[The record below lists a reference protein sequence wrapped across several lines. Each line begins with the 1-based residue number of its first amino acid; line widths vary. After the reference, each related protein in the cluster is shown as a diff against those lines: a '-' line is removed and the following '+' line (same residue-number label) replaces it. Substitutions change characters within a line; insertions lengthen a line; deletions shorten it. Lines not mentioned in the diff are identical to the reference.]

1 MQTAD
6 ETILERG
13 TAYLTDAGMC
23 GPAVG
28 VLGREREPILQRFR
42 TSMPAKFPVANWP
55 VRLCG
60 AVVQIDEATGR
71 ALSIARISKIVEN
84 RPPDMHASAAFLF
97 PYPVAALCGCS
108 GHGGSPVKRGQ
119 NADYK
124 KTCFNGRPPSHSRKE
139 KAAGVPPPLP
149 GITGSWL
156 WYPESKDFPRFHIF
170 RMKQRTETRAPLF
183 SLISHTPEQTRDHE
197 L

>member
-108 GHGGSPVKRGQ
+108 GHVGSPVKRGQ

-124 KTCFNGRPPSHSRKE
+124 KTCFNGRHPS
-139 KAAGVPPPLP
+139 GVPPPLP

-156 WYPESKDFPRFHIF
+156 WRPESKDFPRLHIF

-183 SLISHTPEQTRDHE
+183 PLISHTLEQTRGHE

>member
-1 MQTAD
+1 MYKRQSVVVETPKGKIAVMQVQGRSFIQPPLENPFLISEAEAKRLREEKGVRVIFVDMHAETTSEKISTGYNLDGLVSAVVGTHTHVQTAD

-71 ALSIARISKIVEN
+71 ALSIARISKIVEK
-84 RPPDMHASAAFLF
+84 PAS
-97 PYPVAALCGCS
+97 
-108 GHGGSPVKRGQ
+108 
-119 NADYK
+119 
-124 KTCFNGRPPSHSRKE
+124 
-139 KAAGVPPPLP
+139 
-149 GITGSWL
+149 
-156 WYPESKDFPRFHIF
+156 
-170 RMKQRTETRAPLF
+170 
-183 SLISHTPEQTRDHE
+183 
-197 L
+197 

>member
-71 ALSIARISKIVEN
+71 ALNIARISK
-84 RPPDMHASAAFLF
+84 SW
-97 PYPVAALCGCS
+97 
-108 GHGGSPVKRGQ
+108 
-119 NADYK
+119 
-124 KTCFNGRPPSHSRKE
+124 KTGLLTCMLQQHS
-139 KAAGVPPPLP
+139 
-149 GITGSWL
+149 S
-156 WYPESKDFPRFHIF
+156 S
-170 RMKQRTETRAPLF
+170 RTR
-183 SLISHTPEQTRDHE
+183 
-197 L
+197 